1 MKILLTAFALYIQFV
16 SFSQATE
23 NQIYSVIL
31 NSYKPY
37 NKSKIVADSSMDR
50 ERATIGLYLKR
61 DGYDDQLLN
70 FLKHNPK
77 WASIIENLPKR
88 FPEGKIAINRNLKLK
103 GKFTFY
109 SADTFYASIKRKSS
123 GSPESWWE
131 SFYEIYPNSQGLF
144 TLSKIYFPKRN
155 KAIAMLWKSHGYDEA
170 SEDLKLLEFK
180 NNEWT
185 LIYTHRM
192 LDGF

>member
-131 SFYEIYPNSQGLF
+131 SFMKF
-144 TLSKIYFPKRN
+144 TQFSGTFY
-155 KAIAMLWKSHGYDEA
+155 S
-170 SEDLKLLEFK
+170 FK
-180 NNEWT
+180 N
-185 LIYTHRM
+185 I
-192 LDGF
+192 FS